1 MAELGHYCL
10 VRNVLRTAFLVY
22 VRVLLCLQGLGL
34 LFLAWAIIPDRGHG
48 LPGRGSGAIIWPLVA
63 LALILTL
70 LGLAIILTAVL
81 LRRGRPRAAMAAIA
95 IEALWA
101 VAVAAIVLD
110 AVRETVDA
118 FEYGGHPDE
127 ALPWW
132 LFAGGALFL
141 VATVGLLLRPVRAYT
156 GLVRA
161 DRLNRKTADSV
172 G

>member
-1 MAELGHYCL
+1 LGHYYL

-34 LFLAWAIIPDRGHG
+34 LFLAWGIIPDRGHG
-48 LPGRGSGAIIWPLVA
+48 LPGRGSGAILWPLVS
-63 LALILTL
+63 LALILTI
-70 LGLAIILTAVL
+70 LGLAVILTAVL

-95 IEALWA
+95 IESLWA
-101 VAVAAIVLD
+101 VTAAAIVLD
-110 AVRETVDA
+110 TLREAVDA

-132 LFAGGALFL
+132 LYAAAMLFL
-141 VATVGLLLRPVRAYT
+141 IAIVGLLLRPVRAYT

-161 DRLNRKTADSV
+161 DRLSRRTADGV

>member
-1 MAELGHYCL
+1 LGHYYL
-10 VRNVLRTAFLVY
+10 VRNVLRAAFLVY

-34 LFLAWAIIPDRGHG
+34 LFLAWGIIPDRGHG
-48 LPGRGSGAIIWPLVA
+48 LPGRGSGAILWPLVA
-63 LALILTL
+63 LALILTI
-70 LGLAIILTAVL
+70 LGLAVILTAVL

-95 IEALWA
+95 IESLWA
-101 VAVAAIVLD
+101 VTAAAIVLD
-110 AVRETVDA
+110 TLREAVDA

-132 LFAGGALFL
+132 LYAAAMLFL
-141 VATVGLLLRPVRAYT
+141 IAIVGLLLRPVRAYT

-161 DRLNRKTADSV
+161 DRLNRRTADGV

>member
-95 IEALWA
+95 IESLWA
-101 VAVAAIVLD
+101 VAAAAIVLD
-110 AVRETVDA
+110 TLREAVDA
-118 FEYGGHPDE
+118 FEYGGHPDV

-132 LFAGGALFL
+132 LFAAAALSL
-141 VATVGLLLRPVRAYT
+141 VAIVGLLLRPVRAYS

-161 DRLNRKTADSV
+161 DGLNRKTV
-172 G
+172 GGVG

>member
-1 MAELGHYCL
+1 LGHYYL
-10 VRNVLRTAFLVY
+10 VRNVLRAAFLVY

-34 LFLAWAIIPDRGHG
+34 LFLAWGIIPDRGHG
-48 LPGRGSGAIIWPLVA
+48 LPGRGSGAILWPLVS
-63 LALILTL
+63 LALILTI
-70 LGLAIILTAVL
+70 LGLAVILTAVL

-95 IEALWA
+95 IESLWA
-101 VAVAAIVLD
+101 VTAAAIVLD
-110 AVRETVDA
+110 TLREAVDA

-132 LFAGGALFL
+132 LYAAAMLFL
-141 VATVGLLLRPVRAYT
+141 IAIVGLLLRPVRAYT

-161 DRLNRKTADSV
+161 DRLNRRTADGV

>member
-1 MAELGHYCL
+1 LGHYYL
-10 VRNVLRTAFLVY
+10 VANVLRTAFLVY

-48 LPGRGSGAIIWPLVA
+48 LPGRGSGGIVWPLVA
-63 LALILTL
+63 PALILTL
-70 LGLAIILTAVL
+70 VGLAIILTAVL
-81 LRRGRPRAAMAAIA
+81 LRRGRRRAAMAAIA

-101 VAVAAIVLD
+101 VAAAAIVLD
-110 AVRETVDA
+110 TLREAVDA

-127 ALPWW
+127 ALPGWFYAAAM
-132 LFAGGALFL
+132 LSL
-141 VATVGLLLRPVRAYT
+141 VAIVGLLLRPVRAYT

-161 DRLNRKTADSV
+161 DRLNRRTADGV

>member
-1 MAELGHYCL
+1 MTDLGHYYMVL
-10 VRNVLRTAFLVY
+10 TMLRTAFLVY

-34 LFLAWAIIPDRGHG
+34 LFVAWAIIPDRGHG
-48 LPGRGSGAIIWPLVA
+48 LPGRGSGGILWPLVA

-70 LGLAIILTAVL
+70 VGLAIILTAVL
-81 LRRGRPRAAMAAIA
+81 LRRGRRRAAMAAIA
-95 IEALWA
+95 IESLWA
-101 VAVAAIVLD
+101 VAAAAIVLD
-110 AVRETVDA
+110 TLREAVDA

-132 LFAGGALFL
+132 LYAAAMLSL
-141 VATVGLLLRPVRAYT
+141 VAIVGLLLRPVRAYT

-161 DRLNRKTADSV
+161 DGLSRKTARGV

>member
-1 MAELGHYCL
+1 MGHYCL

-81 LRRGRPRAAMAAIA
+81 LRRGRRRAAMAAIA

-127 ALPWW
+127 GLPWW
-132 LFAGGALFL
+132 LYAAGALFL

-156 GLVRA
+156 GVVRA
-161 DRLNRKTADSV
+161 DRLTRKTV
-172 G
+172 GGVG